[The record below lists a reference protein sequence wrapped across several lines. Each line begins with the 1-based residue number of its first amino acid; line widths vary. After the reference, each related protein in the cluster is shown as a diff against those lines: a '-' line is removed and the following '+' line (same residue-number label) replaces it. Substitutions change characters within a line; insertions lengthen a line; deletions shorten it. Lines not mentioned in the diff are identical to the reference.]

1 MSQSWFLLQLKP
13 NAHRKAI
20 SNLSRQGFECFLPMQ
35 EVTTRR
41 ASGFANVQKP
51 LFPGY
56 MFVRFDP
63 ASAPWRK
70 INSTYGVAKL
80 ISFTGTPTPLPDAL
94 ITGLMARC
102 DDAGKLRPMSEL
114 QSGDEVELLTGPF
127 ADFIATVDSIDA
139 NRRVWVLME
148 MMGQT
153 TRLSLDPD
161 QVRLRA

>member
-1 MSQSWFLLQLKP
+1 
-13 NAHRKAI
+13 
-20 SNLSRQGFECFLPMQ
+20 
-35 EVTTRR
+35 
-41 ASGFANVQKP
+41 
-51 LFPGY
+51 
-56 MFVRFDP
+56 
-63 ASAPWRK
+63 
-70 INSTYGVAKL
+70 
-80 ISFTGTPTPLPDAL
+80 
-94 ITGLMARC
+94 GLMARC

-161 QVRLRA
+161 QLRLRA